1 MVIKLKY
8 IQGTYENTIIIN
20 KSKFIAQAFR
30 VDSLEEIEDILSRIR
45 KKYYDATHNC
55 YAYRLGENIQKMSD
69 DGEPAK
75 TAGAPMLDVLL
86 KQDVTNILV
95 IVTRYFGGTLLGAG
109 GLVRAYSSSTSEV
122 LKGVTF
128 YTLKP
133 QKKFILTVS
142 YSSYQTLTKMFPYI
156 KIEKTSFM
164 SEVTIEGY
172 CDIELYDNI
181 IKDAYTY
188 KIGDLNITPLEV
200 STIEIPI
207 DTLNE

>member
-1 MVIKLKY
+1 MVIKLKL
-8 IQGTYENTIIIN
+8 IKGSYENTIIIN
-20 KSKFIAQAFR
+20 KSKFIAQVFR
-30 VDSLEEIEDILSRIR
+30 VDSIEEIEEILARTR

-55 YAYRLGENIQKMSD
+55 YAYRLGDSIQKMSD

-122 LKGVTF
+122 LKNVTF
-128 YTLKP
+128 YTTKL
-133 QKKFILTVS
+133 QKRFILTIS
-142 YSSYQTLTKMFPYI
+142 YSSYQTLTKMLPYI

-181 IKDAYTY
+181 TKDAYTY

-200 STIEIPI
+200 SSIEIPLDI
-207 DTLNE
+207 

>member
-1 MVIKLKY
+1 MVIKLKL
-8 IQGTYENTIIIN
+8 INGSYENTIIIN
-20 KSKFIAQAFR
+20 ISKFIAQAFR
-30 VDSLEEIEDILSRIR
+30 VDSIEEIEDILARTR

-55 YAYRLGENIQKMSD
+55 YAYRLGDNIQKMSD

-122 LKGVTF
+122 LKDVTF
-128 YTLKP
+128 YKP
-133 QKKFILTVS
+133 KQQKRFIITIS
-142 YSSYQTLTKMFPYI
+142 YSSYQTLTKMLPYI

-181 IKDAYTY
+181 VKDAYTY
-188 KIGDLNITPLEV
+188 KIGDLSITPINI
-200 STIEIPI
+200 STIAIPI
-207 DTLNE
+207 DI

>member
-133 QKKFILTVS
+133 QKKFILTIS

>member
-1 MVIKLKY
+1 VIKLKL

-30 VDSLEEIEDILSRIR
+30 VDSIEEIENILSNIR

-55 YAYRLGENIQKMSD
+55 YAYRLNDNIQKMSD

-75 TAGAPMLDVLL
+75 TAGAPMLDVLV

-109 GLVRAYSSSTSEV
+109 GLVRAYSSATSEV
-122 LKGVTF
+122 LKNATF

-133 QKKFILTVS
+133 QKRFIITIS
-142 YSSYQTLTKMFPYI
+142 YSSYQTLIKMLPYI
-156 KIEKTSFM
+156 QIEKTSFM
-164 SEVTIEGY
+164 SEVTIEGH

-188 KIGDLNITPLEV
+188 KIGDLNITPLDV

-207 DTLNE
+207 DTLT